1 MKSLKIECEG
11 FYTSAKGNNVMLEL
25 DYVDLDF
32 ITDIKIDK
40 IIQEFGIEEVL
51 DSLLEVDE
59 DYVEELLIRKG
70 YRKVEE

>member
-1 MKSLKIECEG
+1 MRKLEIECEG
-11 FYTSAKGNNVMLEL
+11 FYASVKGNDILLEL
-25 DYVDLDF
+25 DNVDLDF

-40 IIQEFGIEEVL
+40 IIQEFGVEEVL
-51 DSLLEVDE
+51 DSLIEVDE

>member
-11 FYTSAKGNNVMLEL
+11 FYTSAKGNNVILEL
-25 DYVDLDF
+25 DNVDLEF

-51 DSLLEVDE
+51 DTLLEMDG
-59 DYVEELLIRKG
+59 DYVEELLMRKG
-70 YRKVEE
+70 YIKD